1 VTGAPWFRQRGIWWR
16 VVRTA
21 AGLGLA
27 VLLLAWGLPRI
38 AGVGWTQIVQPLRA
52 LSPLQWLLLAGLQ
65 LSALWAFTFTITA
78 ALPGISHTR
87 ALIVNLAGSL
97 VANTLPFGGAL
108 AIAATYTICRSWRFS
123 RSAIGISVLLGGVFA
138 MAGKVMV
145 PLIGLAALV
154 LHGDTIGPVLRN
166 AALLGVLS
174 LLAVLGALVAVLASG
189 RAAHTVGGWLQRIAQ
204 RVLQLLGR
212 PRELRWEGAITG
224 LREQTHDVL
233 RTGWL
238 AMTGGT
244 VGYFVL
250 YFLLFR
256 VCLQLTGVVT
266 DTATML
272 AAFALGRLLTAV
284 AVTPGGI
291 GVVEAGSVALLV
303 ALGTD
308 PAQAAAGVM
317 LFTISTHLLEIPF
330 GVFAWLI
337 WLTGRNR
344 THPDATGDD
353 LTLTLGTD
361 SASGARDGR
370 SQN

>member
-1 VTGAPWFRQRGIWWR
+1 
-16 VVRTA
+16 
-21 AGLGLA
+21 
-27 VLLLAWGLPRI
+27 
-38 AGVGWTQIVQPLRA
+38 
-52 LSPLQWLLLAGLQ
+52 
-65 LSALWAFTFTITA
+65 
-78 ALPGISHTR
+78 
-87 ALIVNLAGSL
+87 
-97 VANTLPFGGAL
+97 L

-138 MAGKVMV
+138 MGGKVLM

-174 LLAVLGALVAVLASG
+174 LLGVLVVLVTVLASG
-189 RAAHTVGGWLQRIAQ
+189 RAARTVGGWMQRIAQ
-204 RVLQLLGR
+204 RVLGR
-212 PRELRWEGAITG
+212 PRELRWAGAITG

-244 VGYFVL
+244 VSYFVL
-250 YFLLFR
+250 YFVLFR

-266 DTATML
+266 DTATVL

-308 PAQAAAGVM
+308 PTQAAAGVL

-337 WLTGRNR
+337 WLAGRDR
-344 THPDATGDD
+344 THPDAMGPDMA
-353 LTLTLGTD
+353 LTAGPDTTPNAPD
-361 SASGARDGR
+361 SR
-370 SQN
+370 

>member
-1 VTGAPWFRQRGIWWR
+1 MWWR
-16 VVRTA
+16 IVRA
-21 AGLGLA
+21 GAGLGLA
-27 VLLLAWGLPRI
+27 VVLLVWGLPRI
-38 AGVGWTQIVQPLRA
+38 AGVGWMQIVQPLRG
-52 LSPLQWLLLAGLQ
+52 LSPVQWLLLAGLQ

-78 ALPGISHTR
+78 ALPGISHAR

-108 AIAATYTICRSWRFS
+108 GIAATYTICRSWRFS

-138 MAGKVMV
+138 MAGKVLV

-154 LHGDTIGPVLRN
+154 LHGDTIGPALRN

-174 LLAVLGALVAVLASG
+174 LLAVLGALVAVLVSG
-189 RAAHTVGGWLQRIAQ
+189 RAAHTVGGWIQRIAQ
-204 RVLQLLGR
+204 RVLRLLGR

-250 YFLLFR
+250 YFVLFR

-308 PAQAAAGVM
+308 PAQAAAGVL

-337 WLTGRNR
+337 WLAGGNR
-344 THPDATGDD
+344 TNPDATGAD
-353 LTLTLGTD
+353 LALTAGTD
-361 SASGARDGR
+361 STPDAPDDR
-370 SQN
+370 SHNQ